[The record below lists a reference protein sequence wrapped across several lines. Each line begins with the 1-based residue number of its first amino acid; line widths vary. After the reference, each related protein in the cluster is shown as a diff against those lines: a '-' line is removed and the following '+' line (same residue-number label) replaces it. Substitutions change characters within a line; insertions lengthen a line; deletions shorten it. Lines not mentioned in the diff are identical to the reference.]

1 MTTADAGGTQAGP
14 FTRPGFIASA
24 LVVALVAV
32 LGLTVGI
39 LTAARD
45 DAVPPGAEP
54 TQEPALA
61 TAAATAAAAPG
72 PEEAGAS
79 VCGLG
84 GEVPGPARLEAAPQ
98 ADRWDY
104 QGTAAYPV
112 SAVYG
117 PAATS
122 AQGYRYCFQRSPEGA
137 VFAAANA
144 LATGTD
150 EELARTWIDYFL
162 APGPYREQL
171 LGDASAEASQAPQ
184 GGSARLRIVGF
195 RLLSYAGEEA
205 SVDLAVRASTQGRD
219 ITLSMVYHL
228 QWSQGDWRLSAA
240 VERPLDVVTV
250 PDAAGYVSW
259 GS

>member
-1 MTTADAGGTQAGP
+1 MGLPGHCRLPRLSGLWARRHQCAG
-14 FTRPGFIASA
+14 
-24 LVVALVAV
+24 
-32 LGLTVGI
+32 
-39 LTAARD
+39 
-45 DAVPPGAEP
+45 VPLLL
-54 TQEPALA
+54 PALA
-61 TAAATAAAAPG
+61 RG
-72 PEEAGAS
+72 RGLR
-79 VCGLG
+79 CG
-84 GEVPGPARLEAAPQ
+84 Q
-98 ADRWDY
+98 
-104 QGTAAYPV
+104 
-112 SAVYG
+112 
-117 PAATS
+117 
-122 AQGYRYCFQRSPEGA
+122 C
-137 VFAAANA
+137 